1 MSLSDALCYSG
12 RKQGVAERS
21 GHWQR
26 QRWKQ
31 ESEQT
36 ERLMDEKGE
45 KRWWR
50 GEKVCMTIRDAC
62 RVTGCELTLKVHI
75 WIWTQKQK
83 KGMHHRGVCLTAD
96 VLPLPWSSSPA
107 SMGSRDTP
115 LLPPAGSYLSACNTK
130 QQQKQTQLQ
139 PHILASDAEGLMK
152 YPVPINLSPGGRR
165 RPGTL
170 IKCSY

>member
-1 MSLSDALCYSG
+1 MLCVTVG
-12 RKQGVAERS
+12 ETGCGWTIRTLTEAEVEA
-21 GHWQR
+21 G
-26 QRWKQ
+26 
-31 ESEQT
+31 QT
-36 ERLMDEKGE
+36 ELVMDEKGA
-45 KRWWR
+45 KRWCR
-50 GEKVCMTIRDAC
+50 GEKVYMTIRDAC

-75 WIWTQKQK
+75 CILDSKAKCTIEEN
-83 KGMHHRGVCLTAD
+83 VCLIPLSAD

-107 SMGSRDTP
+107 SMASHDSP
-115 LLPPAGSYLSACNTK
+115 LLPPAGSSLSACNTK

-152 YPVPINLSPGGRR
+152 YPVPINLSPGGHR